1 MTLRRLLQHLLPL
14 ARPSE
19 PHEPIQVGQGAG
31 QTIAPQQYESSV
43 RESEE
48 KYRRLFESSRDAIMI
63 LYPPQWN
70 FIACNPATVALF
82 GARDEAHFTSLGPG
96 DVSPEYQPDGELSM
110 VKAPKAIESA
120 MREGFHLFEWMHKRV
135 GGSTFLAS
143 VQLTRIT
150 LQGVEGLQATVR
162 DITEQRRA
170 ETELRSYAT
179 FQRAILDSAGNAII
193 SCRPDGIIQLFNP
206 AAEVLLGYSAD
217 ELVGRQHPG
226 IFHVPEEIV
235 ERARQLS
242 EQFGTTIEPG
252 FDVFIEK
259 SRRNLPNEHEWTYI
273 RKDGTRRTVLLNITA
288 LRDPDGKI
296 TGYLAVASDITP
308 LKRTAQELLLAKE
321 AAEAASRTKSQF
333 LANMSHEIRTPMNGI
348 LGMTE
353 LLLTTALDTRQRH
366 LGRTIQ
372 HSGEALL
379 AIINDILDFSK
390 IEAGKLQ
397 LERLDFD
404 LQDTVDNAVE
414 LFATPAQRKGLE
426 LTCHMPNSI
435 PRTLR
440 GDPIRLR
447 QALLNLISNAL
458 KFTASGEINVRID
471 LVTESDATVT
481 LRFAVQDSGVGIPAE
496 AHQRIFEAFSQV
508 DGTTTR
514 RFGGTGLGLTIVK
527 ELVALMQGQIGV
539 ESRVGQGSTFW
550 FTAVF
555 ERQPPA
561 AQDQQPKHALLQ
573 RRILVVDDTAA
584 NREILDDHLR
594 SWGAIPVLTASA
606 GEALAQLRQA
616 AAQQP
621 FELAILDFQ
630 MPDMDGMQLAHAIRA
645 DPQLAAL
652 PLLMLTS
659 VGYDSGA
666 AGVPAVDGWVT
677 KPVRK
682 TLLQQAVLGL
692 LRTGHRPPT
701 PRLDPVNPEPVTA
714 GLRNVRLLLVEDTP
728 VNRDVAS
735 GMLEILGHSVNAVE
749 NGRLAVEAA
758 ARERFDLIL
767 MDCQMPEMD
776 GFSATATIRQQ
787 ERTAPDHP
795 HVPIIALTA
804 NAMEGDRAR
813 CLAAGMDDY
822 LAKPFTLA
830 QLRKILTR
838 WLKPQTAP
846 EMAEPVAAP
855 PARPADAPPD
865 QPPPPSSVE
874 IDKTAWNAIVALQRP
889 GRPDILAKVLT
900 AYLNDSRNLVE
911 EIRNAVETQD
921 ADTLAKAAHRLKSS
935 SAQLGALATAAH
947 CKELEQLGRLARL
960 DGAAA
965 LLAQLTDAHQTACA
979 TMTGELRERGGA

>member
-1 MTLRRLLQHLLPL
+1 VTLRRLLQHLLPL

-19 PHEPIQVGQGAG
+19 QHEPIQVGHGAG
-31 QTIAPQQYESSV
+31 QTIAPQRYESSLS
-43 RESEE
+43 ESEE

-110 VKAPKAIESA
+110 VKAQKAIEA
-120 MREGFHLFEWMHKRV
+120 ALREGFHLFEWMHKQV

-217 ELVGRQHPG
+217 ELVGRRHPG

-252 FDVFIEK
+252 FDVFVEK

-296 TGYLAVASDITP
+296 TGYLAVVSDITP

-353 LLLTTALDTRQRH
+353 LLLTTALDTRQQH

-426 LTCHMPNSI
+426 LTCHMPSSI

-471 LVTESDATVT
+471 LVTESDTIVT

-496 AHQRIFEAFSQV
+496 AHQRIFEAFSQA

-555 ERQPPA
+555 ERQPPT
-561 AQDQQPKHALLQ
+561 AQDQHPKHALLQ

-616 AAQQP
+616 AAQRP

-630 MPDMDGMQLAHAIRA
+630 MPDMDGMQLAQAIRA
-645 DPQLAAL
+645 DPQLATL

-659 VGYDSGA
+659 VGYDVA
-666 AGVPAVDGWVT
+666 ATGVPAVDAWVT

-692 LRTGHRPPT
+692 LRTGHRAPT
-701 PRLDPVNPEPVTA
+701 PRPDPVNPEPGTA
-714 GLRNVRLLLVEDTP
+714 GLRSVRLLLVEDTP
-728 VNRDVAS
+728 VNRDVAG
-735 GMLEILGHSVNAVE
+735 GMLEILGHSVSAVE
-749 NGRLAVEAA
+749 NGRLAAEAA

-776 GFSATATIRQQ
+776 GFTATATIRQQ
-787 ERTAPDHP
+787 ERTATDHP

-830 QLRKILTR
+830 QLREILTR
-838 WLKPQTAP
+838 WLKPQTLP
-846 EMAEPVAAP
+846 ETAEPVASP
-855 PARPADAPPD
+855 PARPADAPSD

-900 AYLNDSRNLVE
+900 AYLNDSRILVE

-965 LLAQLTDAHQTACA
+965 LLAQLMDAHQATCA
-979 TMTGELRERGGA
+979 TMTGELRLRGGA

>member
-1 MTLRRLLQHLLPL
+1 MILHRMFKRLWPFPPQGSAAEVPAESEQANAQQLYKSHL
-14 ARPSE
+14 
-19 PHEPIQVGQGAG
+19 H
-31 QTIAPQQYESSV
+31 
-43 RESEE
+43 ESEE

-63 LYPPQWN
+63 LYPPHWN
-70 FIACNPATVALF
+70 FIACNPATVELF

-110 VKAPKAIESA
+110 VKAPRAIEAA
-120 MREGFHLFEWMHKRV
+120 MREGFYLFEWMHKRV
-135 GGSTFLAS
+135 GGPSFLAT

-162 DITEQRRA
+162 DITEQRRS
-170 ETELRSYAT
+170 ETALRAYAT
-179 FQRAILDSAGNAII
+179 FQRAILDHAGSAII

-217 ELVGRQHPG
+217 ELVGRRHPG
-226 IFHVPEEIV
+226 IFHVHEEIV

-242 EQFGTTIEPG
+242 EEFGCTITPG
-252 FDVFIEK
+252 FDVFVEK
-259 SRRNLPNEHEWTYI
+259 CRRNLPNEHEWTYI

-288 LRDPDGKI
+288 LRDADGKI

-308 LKRTAQELLLAKE
+308 LKRTTQELLLAKE
-321 AAEAASRTKSQF
+321 VAEAASRTKSQF
-333 LANMSHEIRTPMNGI
+333 LANMSHEIRTPMNGV

-366 LGRTIQ
+366 LTRTIQ
-372 HSGEALL
+372 QSGESLL

-390 IEAGKLQ
+390 IEEGKLQ

-404 LQDTVDNAVE
+404 LQDTVENAVE

-426 LTCHMPNSI
+426 LTCHMPSSI

-458 KFTASGEINVRID
+458 KFTSTGEINVRID
-471 LVTESDATVT
+471 AVAETDTTVT
-481 LRFAVQDSGVGIPAE
+481 LRFAVKDSGVGIPAE
-496 AHQRIFEAFSQV
+496 AHQRIFEAFSQA

-527 ELVALMQGQIGV
+527 ELVSLMQGQIGV
-539 ESRVGQGSTFW
+539 DSQVGRGSTFW

-555 ERQPPA
+555 ERQPPVNS
-561 AQDQQPKHALLQ
+561 DEHPEHALLQ

-606 GEALAQLRQA
+606 AEALTQLRA
-616 AAQQP
+616 AVAQRP

-630 MPDMDGMQLAHAIRA
+630 MPDMDGMQLAQAIRA

-659 VGYDSGA
+659 VGYDAGA
-666 AGVPAVDGWVT
+666 PGVPAVDGWVT

-682 TLLQQAVLGL
+682 TLLQQALLGL
-692 LRTGHRPPT
+692 LRTG
-701 PRLDPVNPEPVTA
+701 PRGPVRRADPVVSPRVPTSA
-714 GLRNVRLLLVEDTP
+714 PSARLLLVEDTP
-728 VNRDVAS
+728 VNREVAT
-735 GMLEILGHSVNAVE
+735 GMLDILGYTVHAVE
-749 NGRLAVEAA
+749 NGRLALEAV

-767 MDCQMPEMD
+767 MDCQMPDMD
-776 GFSATATIRQQ
+776 GFTATAAIRQQ
-787 ERTAPDHP
+787 ERHAGGSHR
-795 HVPIIALTA
+795 VPIIALTA
-804 NAMEGDRAR
+804 NAMDGDRTR

-822 LAKPFTLA
+822 LAKPFTAA
-830 QLRKILTR
+830 QLRTVLTH
-838 WLKPQTAP
+838 WLTLPTADSTIP
-846 EMAEPVAAP
+846 HTPSQIAPCESTQKRTPSATEM
-855 PARPADAPPD
+855 D
-865 QPPPPSSVE
+865 
-874 IDKTAWNAIVALQRP
+874 IDKTAWDAIRSLQRP

-900 AYLNDSRNLVE
+900 TYLNDSRMLVE
-911 EIRNAVETQD
+911 DIRAAVEARD
-921 ADTLAKAAHRLKSS
+921 PGTLATAAHRLKSS
-935 SAQLGALATAAH
+935 SAQLGVLATAAH
-947 CKELEQLGRLARL
+947 CKELEHLGRVACL
-960 DGAAA
+960 DDAAY
-965 LLAQLTDAHQTACA
+965 LLAQLAETHQTACSTIA
-979 TMTGELRERGGA
+979 AELRSHSAT

>member
-1 MTLRRLLQHLLPL
+1 MAQPN
-14 ARPSE
+14 E
-19 PHEPIQVGQGAG
+19 QHEPIQVGHGAG
-31 QTIAPQQYESSV
+31 QTIARQQYESSL

-48 KYRRLFESSRDAIMI
+48 KYRHLFESSRDAIMI

-110 VKAPKAIESA
+110 SKAQKAINA
-120 MREGFHLFEWMHKRV
+120 ALRDGFHLFEWMHKRV
-135 GGSTFLAS
+135 GGPTFLAT

-179 FQRAILDSAGNAII
+179 FQRAILDSAGYAII

-226 IFHVPEEIV
+226 IFHLPDEIV

-252 FDVFIEK
+252 FDVFVEK
-259 SRRNLPNEHEWTYI
+259 CRRNLPNEHEWTYI
-273 RKDGTRRTVLLNITA
+273 RKDGTRRTVLLTITA
-288 LRDPDGKI
+288 LRDTDGKI
-296 TGYLAVASDITP
+296 TGYLGVASDVTP

-353 LLLTTALDTRQRH
+353 LLLTTALDSRQCH
-366 LGRTIQ
+366 LARTIQ
-372 HSGEALL
+372 QSGEALL

-426 LTCHMPNSI
+426 LTCHMPSSI

-481 LRFAVQDSGVGIPAE
+481 LRFAVQDSGVGIPPE
-496 AHQRIFEAFSQV
+496 AHQRIFDAFSQA

-539 ESRVGQGSTFW
+539 DSRVGRGSTFW

-555 ERQPPA
+555 ERQPTSAP
-561 AQDQQPKHALLQ
+561 DQHPKHALLQ

-606 GEALAQLRQA
+606 SEALTQLRQA

-645 DPQLAAL
+645 DPHLAAL

-659 VGYDSGA
+659 VGYDAGA
-666 AGVPAVDGWVT
+666 PGVPAVDGWVT

-682 TLLQQAVLGL
+682 TLLQQAILGL
-692 LRTGHRPPT
+692 LRTGHRAPG
-701 PRLDPVNPEPVTA
+701 PRPDPVSPVPVTA
-714 GLRNVRLLLVEDTP
+714 DCRSVRLLLVEDTP

-735 GMLEILGHSVNAVE
+735 GMLEILGHSVDAVE
-749 NGRLAVEAA
+749 NGRLAVEAV

-776 GFSATATIRQQ
+776 GFTATATIRQQ
-787 ERTAPDHP
+787 ERTAVDHR
-795 HVPIIALTA
+795 HTPIIALTA

-830 QLRKILTR
+830 QLREILAR
-838 WLKPQTAP
+838 WLKSRTAV
-846 EMAEPVAAP
+846 EKAEAITSPAGKPAHAP
-855 PARPADAPPD
+855 SDPL
-865 QPPPPSSVE
+865 PPPSPIE

-900 AYLNDSRNLVE
+900 AYLNDSRVLVE
-911 EIRNAVETQD
+911 EIRAAVNTQN

-947 CKELEQLGRLARL
+947 CKELEHLGRLACL
-960 DGAAA
+960 DGAAT
-965 LLAQLTDAHQTACA
+965 LLAQLMDAHQATCA
-979 TMTGELRERGGA
+979 EMASELRERGSA

>member
-1 MTLRRLLQHLLPL
+1 MTIRRMFQRLLPWLQQREAMQFRAGSEQTT
-14 ARPSE
+14 AR
-19 PHEPIQVGQGAG
+19 QL
-31 QTIAPQQYESSV
+31 YESSLH
-43 RESEE
+43 ESEE

-63 LYPPQWN
+63 LYPPNWN
-70 FIACNPATVALF
+70 FIACNPATVTLF

-110 VKAPKAIESA
+110 VKAPKAIEAA
-120 MREGFHLFEWMHKRV
+120 MREGFHLFEWMHKRIS
-135 GGSTFLAS
+135 GPNFLAT

-170 ETELRSYAT
+170 ETELRAYAT
-179 FQRAILDSAGNAII
+179 FQRAILDNAGYAII
-193 SCRPDGIIQLFNP
+193 SCRPDGMIQLFNP
-206 AAEVLLGYSAD
+206 AAEALLGYKAD
-217 ELVGRQHPG
+217 ELIGRQHPG
-226 IFHVPEEIV
+226 IFHLPEEIV
-235 ERARQLS
+235 ERAGQLS
-242 EQFGTTIEPG
+242 EQFGTTIAPG
-252 FDVFIEK
+252 FDVFVEK
-259 SRRNLPNEHEWTYI
+259 CRRNLSNEHEWTYI

-288 LRDPDGKI
+288 LRDTDGNI
-296 TGYLAVASDITP
+296 TGYLGVASDVTP

-333 LANMSHEIRTPMNGI
+333 LANMSHEIRTPMNGV

-366 LGRTIQ
+366 LAHTIQ
-372 HSGEALL
+372 QSGEALL

-404 LQDTVDNAVE
+404 LQDTVENAVE

-426 LTCHMPNSI
+426 LTCHMPSSI

-458 KFTASGEINVRID
+458 KFTEAGEINVRID
-471 LVTESDATVT
+471 AVAETDTTVT
-481 LRFAVQDSGVGIPAE
+481 LRFAVKDSGLGIPAE
-496 AHQRIFEAFSQV
+496 AHQRIFEAFSQA

-527 ELVALMQGQIGV
+527 ELVSLMQGQIGV
-539 ESRVGQGSTFW
+539 ESQVGQGSTFW

-555 ERQPPA
+555 ERQPPTTG
-561 AQDQQPKHALLQ
+561 DPYPEHALLQ

-594 SWGAIPVLTASA
+594 SWGAIPALTASA
-606 GEALAQLRQA
+606 AEALMQLRAA
-616 AAQQP
+616 AAQHP

-645 DPQLAAL
+645 DPQLATL

-659 VGYDSGA
+659 VGYDAGA
-666 AGVPAVDGWVT
+666 PGVPAVDGWVT

-682 TLLQQAVLGL
+682 TMLQQAILGL
-692 LRTGHRPPT
+692 LRTGQRVPIRRPES
-701 PRLDPVNPEPVTA
+701 VVAEPVMTGFPSA
-714 GLRNVRLLLVEDTP
+714 RLLLVEDTP
-728 VNRDVAS
+728 VNREVAA
-735 GMLEILGHSVNAVE
+735 GMLDILGYSVHAVE
-749 NGRLAVEAA
+749 NGRLALEAV

-776 GFSATATIRQQ
+776 GFTATAAIRQQ
-787 ERTAPDHP
+787 ENQSGGRHR
-795 HVPIIALTA
+795 VPIIALTA
-804 NAMEGDRAR
+804 NAMDGDRTR

-822 LAKPFTLA
+822 LAKPFTVSQLGTILSQWLTPNLA
-830 QLRKILTR
+830 DN
-838 WLKPQTAP
+838 
-846 EMAEPVAAP
+846 EAAP
-855 PARPADAPPD
+855 TLSLAAPRESTHDQTHPAANPA
-865 QPPPPSSVE
+865 
-874 IDKTAWNAIVALQRP
+874 IDKTAWEAIRSLQRP

-900 AYLNDSRNLVE
+900 TYLNDSRILVE
-911 EIRNAVETQD
+911 EIRAAVEARD
-921 ADTLAKAAHRLKSS
+921 PGTLAKAAHRLKSS
-935 SAQLGALATAAH
+935 SAQLGVLATAAH
-947 CKELEQLGRLARL
+947 CKELEHLGRLACL
-960 DGAAA
+960 DDAAR
-965 LLAQLTDAHQTACA
+965 LLAQLADTHQAACA
-979 TMTGELRERGGA
+979 AIAAELRSRSTT